1 MADSA
6 ARVLV
11 DDIDELR
18 DRAHAIAGDVTGCTA
33 RRGNQ
38 FAIDHQQPV
47 IVAFHEGFHDDRAR
61 MFARHVET
69 LRYLR
74 IGGEADGNSAAVI
87 AVVGLGHHRK
97 ADALAGAHR
106 LALGLHQLLL
116 RHRQAERGEDLVG
129 LFLVAGELDG
139 DVRRAAGDRGLDAL
153 LVLAVAELHQR
164 LIVQPQP
171 GNVALLR
178 GAHQRRGRRPQ
189 RAALR
194 EADELIARRRPLP
207 ALRYAVRRAYR
218 LGQQRAQQSQAQ
230 LAGGNARLKTWILDE
245 GKTFIQ
251 VPFPDGYKNENTS
264 FELFL
269 STLEDKG
276 IKPAEIAGVMTE
288 SYQGVGPDFLPVEY
302 AKKLE
307 AFCLEN
313 DIVTIFDEVQ
323 AGFGRTGKM
332 FCYEHYGIKPDLIAC
347 GKGISSSL
355 PISAVIG
362 RKDIM
367 SLYAPGS
374 MTSTHSGSPLPVV
387 AAIESLKIIL
397 KEKLVEKAAILGEIL
412 IPELTR
418 IRNKYPDIL
427 GCIQGKG
434 LVAGIQVVKE
444 GTKIPDSEMALKIN
458 ERCFHKGLLMF
469 APVGIA
475 GECLKI
481 APPLV
486 ISEEALREGIKV
498 FGEACDEI
506 LG

>member
-1 MADSA
+1 MM
-6 ARVLV
+6 
-11 DDIDELR
+11 
-18 DRAHAIAGDVTGCTA
+18 G
-33 RRGNQ
+33 
-38 FAIDHQQPV
+38 QPP
-47 IVAFHEGFHDDRAR
+47 IIWDKAEGFQVYDKW
-61 MFARHVET
+61 
-69 LRYLR
+69 
-74 IGGEADGNSAAVI
+74 GNKWIDWSSGVLITNA
-87 AVVGLGHHRK
+87 GHGRK
-97 ADALAGAHR
+97 
-106 LALGLHQLLL
+106 
-116 RHRQAERGEDLVG
+116 E
-129 LFLVAGELDG
+129 
-139 DVRRAAGDRGLDAL
+139 
-153 LVLAVAELHQR
+153 
-164 LIVQPQP
+164 IIK
-171 GNVALLR
+171 
-178 GAHQRRGRRPQ
+178 
-189 RAALR
+189 ALR
-194 EADELIARRRPLP
+194 ELLDRKLLATYVFIHEKRAELTKMLQGISPDPENYLVFLLSTGSEATENCIKL
-207 ALRYAVRRAYR
+207 AKTYAIEKHGPQKKYFVSFNNAFHGRTM
-218 LGQQRAQQSQAQ
+218 GAQ
-230 LAGGNARLKTWILDE
+230 LAGGNAKLKTWILDE

-264 FELFL
+264 FDLFL
-269 STLEDKG
+269 STLEEKG

-387 AAIESLKIIL
+387 AAVESLKIIL

-418 IRNKYPDIL
+418 IRNKYPDVL

-434 LVAGIQVVKE
+434 LVAGIQVVKK